1 MTTYSVPVIIVGG
14 GLVGLSAALFLN
26 RQGISYLLAERHS
39 GTSIHPRSRGFNLRT
54 MELYRNLGLEQ
65 AIREAGASLSKSK
78 GMFTAET
85 LASAELDLPQ
95 NGVPES
101 TLRLMN
107 PFVPNDD
114 ISPTQGNRCT
124 QDVVEPL
131 LLQAAR
137 DRGGDLRFSTELRS
151 FRQDID
157 GVTAELVDRA
167 TGTASTVRARYLIAA
182 DGAKSPVRQALGISM
197 TDEYS
202 HGFLINIYFQAD
214 LRDMVQGHEFS
225 ICNIL
230 HPEATGMLVAI
241 NNSDRWCF
249 HAPYDPQNELPED
262 YTPERCKDLLA
273 KALGFPGLDI
283 RILSVLPWEAAEGVA
298 ERFQSGRVFLA
309 GDAAH
314 VMPPT
319 GGFGANTG
327 VQDAHNLAWKLA
339 AVLRGHAGP
348 GLLETYE
355 DERRPVARFTAK
367 QAGLIAANSM
377 LSFFKGRT
385 EGTPANVLVTAMGY
399 RYKSTAV
406 LASDDSEAP
415 QDQPEFH
422 AAPGTRAPHV
432 WVGHRSGRISTLD
445 LFERS
450 FVLVAGPDGASWR
463 AAAETARGRLGI
475 GIDCYLLGPDGD
487 LADPDGL
494 GQQAF
499 RLSPGG
505 AVLVRPDGFV
515 AWRSDDGG
523 TDDYGQTLVL
533 ALMQILS
540 RESGGHP
547 AQDA

>member
-26 RQGISYLLAERHS
+26 RQGISYVLAERHS
-39 GTSIHPRSRGFNLRT
+39 GTSIHPRARGFNLRT
-54 MELYRNLGLEQ
+54 MELYRSLGLEQ

-78 GMFTAET
+78 GMYTAET
-85 LASAELDLPQ
+85 LAAAELDLPKT
-95 NGVPES
+95 GVPES
-101 TLRLMN
+101 TLHLMN

-114 ISPTQGNRCT
+114 ISPTRGNRCT

-151 FRQDID
+151 FRQDRD
-157 GVTAELVDRA
+157 GVTAELVDRV
-167 TGTASTVRARYLIAA
+167 TGTVTTVRARYMIAA

-197 TDEYS
+197 TDEYL
-202 HGFLINIYFQAD
+202 HGSLINIYFQAD
-214 LRDMVQGHEFS
+214 LRDVVQGREFS
-225 ICNIL
+225 ICNIM

-249 HAPYDPQNELPED
+249 HAPYDPQTESPED
-262 YTPERCKDLLA
+262 YTPERCKELIA

-283 RILSVLPWEAAEGVA
+283 RILSVLSWEAAEGVA
-298 ERFQSGRVFLA
+298 ERFQAGRVFLA

-355 DERRPVARFTAK
+355 NERRPVARFTAK
-367 QAGLIAANSM
+367 QAGMIAANSM

-385 EGTPANVLVTAMGY
+385 QGTPANVLVTAMGY

-406 LASDDSEAP
+406 LASDDSEAS

-450 FVLVAGPDGASWR
+450 FVLVAGPDGASWHS
-463 AAAETARGRLGI
+463 AAETARRRLGI
-475 GIDCYLLGPDGD
+475 GIDCYLLGPEDD
-487 LADPDGL
+487 LSDPNGL
-494 GQQAF
+494 GQQAI

-515 AWRSDDGG
+515 AWRSDGDAA
-523 TDDYGQTLVL
+523 DHEQELVL
-533 ALMQILS
+533 ALVLLLS
-540 RESGGHP
+540 RESGGHLI
-547 AQDA
+547 QNV